1 MQTPIY
7 DGVVYDQGNQFDQDN
22 KLFVQFFVTAV
33 QNNFKTEQQN
43 RPIFDEIEMVR
54 IFTPGSRDIMVG
66 KATPQYQ
73 QRFPKQY
80 AAFKAGKDQPLEG
93 TPLEEV
99 PFLSVGQVAELKA
112 INVRTLEQ
120 LAYMP
125 DNLAQQVM
133 GNFAIRQKAL
143 NLIASNKEHA
153 PAKQLEEE
161 LAKRDK
167 ELNEMREQLAVL
179 AKFHKDT
186 VAAQAAAKPVTAPP
200 VAAPPTVAK
209 V

>member
-1 MQTPIY
+1 MQTPTF
-7 DGVVYDQGNQFDQDN
+7 DGVLFDHDNQYEQDN
-22 KLFVQFFVTAV
+22 KLFVQFFTFAK
-33 QNNFKTEQQN
+33 QNNFKSEQAG
-43 RPIFDEIEMVR
+43 RPIFDEVECVR
-54 IFTPGSRDIMVG
+54 IMTPGSRDIMVA
-66 KATPQYQ
+66 KATMQYQ
-73 QRFPKQY
+73 MRFPKQY

-133 GNFAIRQKAL
+133 GNFAIRQKAQAL
-143 NLIASNKEHA
+143 LESNKEHA
-153 PAKQLEEE
+153 PAKLLEAE

-167 ELNEMREQLAVL
+167 DLADLREQLAAL
-179 AKFHKDT
+179 TAAHKST
-186 VAAQAAAKPVTAPP
+186 VAAAASEKAAQVPQK
-200 VAAPPTVAK
+200 VATTTRG
-209 V
+209 